1 MKQYWLCGI
10 CGDGGE
16 TGEDYIEHLASC
28 VKPALQAG
36 QIWHPASLDEEE
48 SLQDYLEQ
56 GWDDYYAEP
65 DTDDFAEK
73 PLSKT
78 LIISALLG
86 TVSIAAG
93 LISLVV
99 GAVNWLLSRSPVKRL
114 LPGTNVP
121 LGRHTFAPYDGPCE
135 RSVAVSD
142 KCAGQPGTRA
152 AWGHLPGTGSRAY
165 HLRYPL

>member
-65 DTDDFAEK
+65 DTDDFAEREMEI
-73 PLSKT
+73 PRAWIVVLRT
-78 LIISALLG
+78 LGLLA
-86 TVSIAAG
+86 VARWLIAK
-93 LISLVV
+93 LI
-99 GAVNWLLSRSPVKRL
+99 
-114 LPGTNVP
+114 
-121 LGRHTFAPYDGPCE
+121 
-135 RSVAVSD
+135 
-142 KCAGQPGTRA
+142 
-152 AWGHLPGTGSRAY
+152 
-165 HLRYPL
+165 